1 MSCTGFDG
9 NIYYALTVA
18 EPSAATWVE
27 LELSRDVNT
36 TMSADEADVSDRRS
50 SVKSKCPTMIEVET
64 STTLTY
70 VNGDTTLTALRDAF
84 LNRTQIQV
92 AIMDGPVATSGSE
105 GLVYPCHVFSN
116 DFAQPLSDG
125 QTISVTF
132 KPSATSVASAELQW
146 YVVA

>member
-9 NIYYALTVA
+9 KIYYALTVA
-18 EPSAATWVE
+18 APASATWVE

-36 TMSADEADVSDRRS
+36 TMSADEADTSDRRS
-50 SVKSKCPTMIEVET
+50 AVKSKCPTMIEVET

-84 LNRTQIQV
+84 LARTQIQV
-92 AIMDGPVATSGSE
+92 AVMDGDIATSGSE
-105 GLVYPCHVFSN
+105 GLVYPCHVYSN

-125 QTISVTF
+125 QTVSVTF
-132 KPSATSVASAELQW
+132 KPSATAVVGAELAW
-146 YVVA
+146 YVVS